1 MAIRYGRG
9 DVKQTTTGFRGPL
22 MVQSLTSA
30 KSKFLSLLAGA
41 SVALALIIP
50 SSLCA
55 ATLQE
60 ILRFADNIG
69 TQAGKQYCSNKAYQE
84 AMEKGAFIALGE
96 TNIPFEVISEIDFED
111 TQYAVAKFVG
121 MLSYA
126 IDNCPER
133 AKILLHSFFKSA
145 LRNY

>member
-30 KSKFLSLLAGA
+30 KSKFLSL

-60 ILRFADNIG
+60 KVRFAYNIG
-69 TQAGKQYCSNKAYQE
+69 TQAGKQYCKNGAILKDSW
-84 AMEKGAFIALGE
+84 EKGTYIAMGE
-96 TNIPFEVISEIDFED
+96 TNIPMAVITEMDFED
-111 TQYAVAKFVG
+111 DRYSLPMIEG
-121 MLSYA
+121 MISYF

-133 AKILLHSFFKSA
+133 AKRILTDIYHKYA
-145 LRNY
+145 NEINRK

>member
-69 TQAGKQYCSNKAYQE
+69 TQAGKQYCSNKTVKE
-84 AMEKGAFIALGE
+84 AMAKGTLNAMGE
-96 TNIPFEVISEIDFED
+96 TNIPLSALTDFTFDDVRYSLPMIE
-111 TQYAVAKFVG
+111 G
-121 MLSYA
+121 MISYA

-133 AKILLHSFFKSA
+133 AKRLFTDMYKSY
-145 LRNY
+145 N

>member
-69 TQAGKQYCSNKAYQE
+69 TQAGKQYCANASYEESIYKGVAI
-84 AMEKGAFIALGE
+84 AMGE
-96 TNIPFEVISEIDFED
+96 TNIPMAVLNEIDFEEP
-111 TQYAVAKFVG
+111 QYAVAKFVG

-133 AKILLHSFFKSA
+133 AKRLFTDLYKSA
-145 LRNY
+145 N

>member
-1 MAIRYGRG
+1 
-9 DVKQTTTGFRGPL
+9 

-60 ILRFADNIG
+60 KVRFAYNIG

-84 AMEKGAFIALGE
+84 AMEKGVIIALGE
-96 TNIPFEVISEIDFED
+96 TNIPMAVLNEIDFEEP
-111 TQYAVAKFVG
+111 QYAVAKFVG

-133 AKILLHSFFKSA
+133 AKRLFTDMYKSY
-145 LRNY
+145 N

>member
-1 MAIRYGRG
+1 MAVRDDRS

-30 KSKFLSLLAGA
+30 KSKFLSLAGA

-60 ILRFADNIG
+60 KVRFAYNIG
-69 TQAGKQYCSNKAYQE
+69 TQAGKQYCSNKTVKE
-84 AMEKGAFIALGE
+84 AMAKGTLNAMGE
-96 TNIPFEVISEIDFED
+96 TNIPLSALTDFTFDDVRYSLPMIE
-111 TQYAVAKFVG
+111 G
-121 MLSYA
+121 MISYA

-133 AKILLHSFFKSA
+133 AKRLFTDMYKSY
-145 LRNY
+145 N

>member
-30 KSKFLSLLAGA
+30 KSKFLSL

-60 ILRFADNIG
+60 KVRFAYNIG
-69 TQAGKQYCSNKAYQE
+69 TQAGKQYCKNGAILKDSW
-84 AMEKGAFIALGE
+84 EKGIYIAYIDA
-96 TNIPFEVISEIDFED
+96 NIPMTEISEMDFED
-111 TQYAVAKFVG
+111 DRYSLPMIEG
-121 MLSYA
+121 MISYT

-133 AKILLHSFFKSA
+133 LKSWIMDIYREA
-145 LRNY
+145 SKK